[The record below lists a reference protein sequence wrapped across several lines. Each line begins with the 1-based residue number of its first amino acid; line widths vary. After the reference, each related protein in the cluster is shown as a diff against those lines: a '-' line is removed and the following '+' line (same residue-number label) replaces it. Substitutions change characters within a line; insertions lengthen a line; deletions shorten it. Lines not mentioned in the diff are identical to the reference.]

1 MGNNLLLII
10 DMQNVYLPGQPWS
23 CPGILSAWE
32 KIEALLN
39 SKNTYFENVIFTRFL
54 PTDNPKGTWADY
66 NREYRDINENP
77 WMSEMIPACKPYLEQ
92 YPLYTKHQYSSYT
105 IPEIQELAKKADHV
119 VLAGVVAECCVLFT
133 AIDCMDAGSKVIYL
147 KDDCAGQ
154 NPDTEATVERLLH
167 CHEPMHIQV
176 MSCEDYTH
184 LHD

>member
-105 IPEIQELAKKADHV
+105 IPEYRSLQKRLTTWFLQVSLLNAV
-119 VLAGVVAECCVLFT
+119 FSLPLST
-133 AIDCMDAGSKVIYL
+133 AWMPEVRSS
-147 KDDCAGQ
+147 
-154 NPDTEATVERLLH
+154 T
-167 CHEPMHIQV
+167 
-176 MSCEDYTH
+176 
-184 LHD
+184 